1 MYKLILGIA
10 AGLLLF
16 NSTAMAACSV
26 PNTLTNGT
34 TADATAVMGNF
45 TSLAGCAAP
54 LASPSLTGPVGIN
67 TASPGYTLDVQN
79 TGAASVRIKS
89 TSSSG
94 AHLALDRVS
103 NSLSYASQ
111 LSFFSAGNADFAMGT
126 SQGGAASDALSIY
139 DYGSASNVFT
149 IVKSNGYIGIATVSP
164 SYPLHVNGTAYATG
178 AAGALSDIRHKRDVV
193 ALDDGALSDVLKL
206 RPVTYFWREPK
217 DGGMRGQQMG
227 FIAQE
232 VERTLPSVVLTEDN
246 VEKTKGLKYNELIAL
261 LTKAMQEQ
269 QAQIKALTADY
280 EHQVRELRAA
290 NNNDRREIELLRSS
304 VGSLERS
311 VRVRSAAR

>member
-54 LASPSLTGPVGIN
+54 LAGPTFTGNVGIN
-67 TASPGYTLDVQN
+67 TSASTTLDVQ
-79 TGAASVRIKS
+79 TASGGATVRVKANASS
-89 TSSSG
+89 AALT
-94 AHLALDRVS
+94 LDRYL
-103 NSLSYASQ
+103 NSASYSSQ
-111 LSFFSAGNADFAMGT
+111 LSFQTNGNADFAMGT
-126 SQGGAASDALSIY
+126 SQGWAASDSFAIY
-139 DYGSASNVFT
+139 DYGNASVPFT
-149 IVKSNGYIGIATVSP
+149 IVKSNGYVGIATTTPGYQLAVA
-164 SYPLHVNGTAYATG
+164 GTAYATG
-178 AAGALSDIRHKRDVV
+178 AAGALSDIRHKKDV
-193 ALDDGALSDVLKL
+193 LTLRDGALADVLKL

-246 VEKTKGLKYNELIAL
+246 AEKTKGLKYNELIAL

-269 QAQIKALTADY
+269 QAQIKALTASYD
-280 EHQVRELRAA
+280 HQVRELKAA
-290 NNNDRREIELLRSS
+290 NDNQLHEIELLRSS
-304 VGSLERS
+304 IGSLERS